1 MTQPIEKLDE
11 HGWVAD
17 AGVREELLDASDATI
32 EDATELADPMVL
44 RGLIYQLTGDPQI
57 AATALVDGGRT
68 GFLGG
73 MVPTPEDAALIRRK
87 AAEFLK
93 SYRDRG
99 AGELGIGPMDRLP
112 KSMTL
117 TMGRELEPDSLD
129 LWLEELALNPW
140 ARGLEWSREPS
151 QRLDDFSVTI
161 IGAGMGGLNAAIQ
174 LKRAGIPFSVIE
186 KNEGVGG
193 TWYENRYPG
202 ARVDTPSR
210 LYTHVFGVDYSYPYS
225 FCPWAEN
232 QKYFDWVADTF
243 DVRGDIT
250 FKTEVRSL
258 VWDEGAS
265 MWDIEVD
272 GPGGVR
278 TLRSNAV
285 ITAVGFLNRP
295 DLPDIAGVER
305 FKGPSWHT
313 ARWPAD
319 FDARGKRIA
328 VVGTGCTGYQ
338 MVPEL
343 ALEAEHVTVF
353 QRTPQWLFQAP
364 GYRSPFPPEVPWLDR
379 NLPFHTNFMRLRIA
393 GGFAA
398 GFGPIAQI
406 DPDFHDEHAVSE
418 INKGARDNCIA
429 FLKEKLGD
437 DEDLIK
443 TMTPEHPV
451 LSARPVIVDSEYS
464 ILDTIQRDNVTLV
477 VDGIRGVTEAGVE
490 TENGEVREVD
500 AIVYATGF
508 KATEYLFPMSI
519 TGRDGMTV
527 EKLWSQTGAQGY
539 VGAMIPGCPNLWTLY
554 GPNSNGGLLV
564 PAFQEMETYY
574 ALKCI
579 ERLVLDGKKSID
591 VKEDAYRQYNE
602 MIDERNQCMAW
613 SDPRA
618 QNYYWTRFG
627 RSATQNPLTPLEMW
641 NFLREPNFAHLDVR

>member
-1 MTQPIEKLDE
+1 MTNPIQKLDE
-11 HGWVAD
+11 QGSLTNA
-17 AGVREELLDASDATI
+17 AVREELLEASDAAI
-32 EDATELADPMVL
+32 EEAVEVADAMAL
-44 RGLIYQLTGDPQI
+44 RGLVYQLTGDPEI
-57 AATALVDGGRT
+57 AATKVVPGISRGFTGGIE
-68 GFLGG
+68 
-73 MVPTPEDAALIRRK
+73 PTPEAASLIRRK

-93 SYRDRG
+93 SYRDAG
-99 AGELGIGPMDRLP
+99 AGELGIGPMERLP
-112 KSMTL
+112 KSMAL
-117 TMGRELEPDSLD
+117 TMGKDIEPDAYD

-140 ARGLEWSREPS
+140 ARGLEWSRKPPPKI
-151 QRLDDFSVTI
+151 RDFSVTI

-193 TWYENRYPG
+193 TWHENRYPG

-210 LYTHVFGVDYSYPYS
+210 LYTHVFASDYSYPYS
-225 FCPWAEN
+225 FCPWTEN

-258 VWDEGAS
+258 VWDDAAS
-265 MWDIEVD
+265 MWNITVD
-272 GPGGVR
+272 GPEGVR

-295 DLPDIAGVER
+295 APPDIPGVDR
-305 FKGPSWHT
+305 FEGPSWHT
-313 ARWPAD
+313 ARWPAV
-319 FDARGKRIA
+319 FDPKGKHVA
-328 VVGTGCTGYQ
+328 VIGTGCTGYQ

-353 QRTPQWLFQAP
+353 QRTPQWLFPSP
-364 GYRSPFPPEVPWLDR
+364 GYRSPFPPQVPWLDR
-379 NLPFHTNFMRLRIA
+379 NLPFHTNFMRLRVA
-393 GGFAA
+393 GGFSA

-406 DPDFHDEHAVSE
+406 DPDFRDEHSVSP
-418 INKGARDNCIA
+418 INKAARDNCIR
-429 FLKEKLGD
+429 FLREKLGA
-437 DEDLIK
+437 DEDLIE

-451 LSARPVIVDSEYS
+451 LSARPVIVDSDYS
-464 ILDTIQRDNVTLV
+464 ILDAIQRDNVTLV
-477 VDGIRGVTEAGVE
+477 VDAIRAVTEAGVE
-490 TENGEVREVD
+490 TENGEVHEVD

-527 EKLWSQTGAQGY
+527 EKLWTETGAQGY

-564 PAFQEMETYY
+564 PAFQEMETVY

-579 ERLVLDGKKSID
+579 ERLVLDGKQSID

-602 MIDERNQCMAW
+602 MIDERNRHMAW

-641 NFLREPNFAHLDVR
+641 SLLREPNFAHLDMR

>member
-11 HGWVAD
+11 QGSLAN
-17 AGVREELLDASDATI
+17 AAVREELLEASDAAI
-32 EDATELADPMVL
+32 EEAVEFADAMAL
-44 RGLIYQLTGDPQI
+44 RGLVYQLTGDPEI
-57 AATALVDGGRT
+57 AATTVVIGTSRGFTGGIE
-68 GFLGG
+68 
-73 MVPTPEDAALIRRK
+73 PTPEAAALIRRK
-87 AAEFLK
+87 TAEFLK
-93 SYRDRG
+93 SYRDAG

-117 TMGRELEPDSLD
+117 TMGKDIEPEAYD

-151 QRLDDFSVTI
+151 ERVRDFSVTI

-193 TWYENRYPG
+193 TWHENRYPG

-210 LYTHVFGVDYSYPYS
+210 LYTHVFASDYSYPYS
-225 FCPWAEN
+225 FCPWTEN

-243 DVRGDIT
+243 DVRSDIT

-258 VWDEGAS
+258 VWDDADS
-265 MWDIEVD
+265 MWDITVD
-272 GPGGVR
+272 GPEGVR

-295 DLPDIAGVER
+295 APPDIPGVDR
-305 FKGPSWHT
+305 FEGPSWHT

-319 FDARGKRIA
+319 FDPKGKRVA
-328 VVGTGCTGYQ
+328 VIGTGCTGYQ

-353 QRTPQWLFQAP
+353 QRTPQWLFPSP
-364 GYRSPFPPEVPWLDR
+364 GYRSPFPPQVPWLDR
-379 NLPFHTNFMRLRIA
+379 NLPFHTNFMRLRVA
-393 GGFAA
+393 GGFSA

-406 DPDFHDEHAVSE
+406 DPDFHDDYAVSE
-418 INKGARDNCIA
+418 INKAARDNCMA
-429 FLKEKLGD
+429 FLREKLGD
-437 DEDLIK
+437 DEDLIE

-451 LSARPVIVDSEYS
+451 LSARPVIVDSDYS
-464 ILDTIQRDNVTLV
+464 ILDAIQRDDVTLV
-477 VDGIRGVTEAGVE
+477 VDAIRAVTEAGVE
-490 TENGEVREVD
+490 TENGEVHEVD

-519 TGRDGMTV
+519 TGRNGMTV
-527 EKLWSQTGAQGY
+527 EKLWSETGAQGY

-554 GPNSNGGLLV
+554 GPNTNGGLLV
-564 PAFQEMETYY
+564 PAFQEMETVY

-579 ERLVLDGKKSID
+579 ERLVLDDKKSID
-591 VKEDAYRQYNE
+591 VKQDAYRQYNE
-602 MIDERNQCMAW
+602 MIDERNGCMAW

-618 QNYYWTRFG
+618 QNYYWTKFG

-641 NFLREPNFAHLDVR
+641 NFLREPNFAHLDMR

>member
-11 HGWVAD
+11 QGSLAN
-17 AGVREELLDASDATI
+17 AAVREELLEASDAAI
-32 EDATELADPMVL
+32 EEAVEFADAMAL
-44 RGLIYQLTGDPQI
+44 RGLVYQLTGDPEI
-57 AATALVDGGRT
+57 AATKVVIGTSRGFTGGIE
-68 GFLGG
+68 
-73 MVPTPEDAALIRRK
+73 PTPEATALIRRK

-93 SYRDRG
+93 SYRDAG

-112 KSMTL
+112 KSMAL
-117 TMGRELEPDSLD
+117 TIGKDIEPESYD

-140 ARGLEWSREPS
+140 ARGLEWSQEPPE
-151 QRLDDFSVTI
+151 RVRDFSVTI

-174 LKRAGIPFSVIE
+174 LKRAGIPYSVIE

-193 TWYENRYPG
+193 TWHENRYPG

-210 LYTHVFGVDYSYPYS
+210 LYTHVFASDYSYPYS
-225 FCPWAEN
+225 FCPWTEN

-243 DVRGDIT
+243 DVRRDIT

-258 VWDEGAS
+258 VWDEADS
-265 MWDIEVD
+265 MWDITVD
-272 GPGGVR
+272 GPEGVR

-295 DLPDIAGVER
+295 APPDIPGVDR
-305 FKGPSWHT
+305 FEGPSWHT

-319 FDARGKRIA
+319 FDPKGKRVA
-328 VVGTGCTGYQ
+328 VIGTGCTGYQ

-343 ALEAEHVTVF
+343 ALEAQHVTVF
-353 QRTPQWLFQAP
+353 QRTPQWLFPSP
-364 GYRSPFPPEVPWLDR
+364 GYRSPFPPQVPWLDR
-379 NLPFHTNFMRLRIA
+379 NLPFHTNFMRLRVA
-393 GGFAA
+393 GGFSA

-418 INKGARDNCIA
+418 INKAARDNCMA
-429 FLKEKLGD
+429 FLREKLGD
-437 DEDLIK
+437 DEDLIE

-464 ILDTIQRDNVTLV
+464 ILDAIQRDDVTLV
-477 VDGIRGVTEAGVE
+477 VDGIRRVTEAGVE
-490 TENGEVREVD
+490 TEAGEVYEVD

-527 EKLWSQTGAQGY
+527 EKLWSETGAQGY

-579 ERLVLDGKKSID
+579 ERLVLDDKKSID

-602 MIDERNQCMAW
+602 MIDERNQNMAW

-618 QNYYWTRFG
+618 QNYYWTKFG

-641 NFLREPNFAHLDVR
+641 TFLREPNFGHLDVR

>member
-1 MTQPIEKLDE
+1 M
-11 HGWVAD
+11 
-17 AGVREELLDASDATI
+17 
-32 EDATELADPMVL
+32 ELADPMVL
-44 RGLIYQLTGDPQI
+44 RGLIYQLTGDPEI
-57 AATALVDGGRT
+57 AATTVVSATRMGFTGGLE
-68 GFLGG
+68 LG
-73 MVPTPEDAALIRRK
+73 PEDAALVRRK
-87 AAEFLK
+87 AVEFLQ
-93 SYRDRG
+93 SYRDGG
-99 AGELGIGPMDRLP
+99 AGELSIGPMDRLP
-112 KSMTL
+112 KSMAL
-117 TMGRELEPDSLD
+117 TMGKEIESDSYD
-129 LWLEELALNPW
+129 LWLEELALDPW

-151 QRLDDFSVTI
+151 QRPTDFSVTI

-193 TWYENRYPG
+193 TWHENRYPG

-210 LYTHVFGVDYSYPYS
+210 LYTHLFASDYSYPYA
-225 FCPWAEN
+225 FCPWTEN

-258 VWDEGAS
+258 VWDEAAS
-265 MWDIEVD
+265 MWEITVD
-272 GPGGVR
+272 GAGGMR

-295 DLPDIAGVER
+295 DLPDIPGLER
-305 FKGPSWHT
+305 FDGPSWHT

-319 FDARGKRIA
+319 FDPTGKRVA
-328 VVGTGCTGYQ
+328 VIGTGCTGYQ

-353 QRTPQWLFQAP
+353 QRTPQWLFPSP
-364 GYRSPFPPEVPWLDR
+364 GYRAPFPPQIPWLDR
-379 NLPFHTNFMRLRIA
+379 NLPYHTNFMRLRVA
-393 GGFAA
+393 GGFSA

-418 INKGARDNCIA
+418 VNKAARDSCIA

-437 DEDLIK
+437 DDELIE

-451 LSARPVIVDSEYS
+451 LAARPVIVDAEYS
-464 ILDTIQRDNVTLV
+464 ILDAIQRDDVTLV
-477 VDGIRGVTEAGVE
+477 VDAIRGITEAGVE
-490 TENGEVREVD
+490 TENGELHEVD
-500 AIVYATGF
+500 AIVFATGF

-564 PAFQEMETYY
+564 PAFQEMETFF
-574 ALKCI
+574 ALQCI

-591 VKEDAYRQYNE
+591 VKQDAYRQYNE
-602 MIDERNQCMAW
+602 MIDERNQGMAW

-618 QNYYWTRFG
+618 QNYYWTKFG

-641 NFLREPNFAHLDVR
+641 NRLREPNFEHLEVR

>member
-1 MTQPIEKLDE
+1 MNS
-11 HGWVAD
+11 D
-17 AGVREELLDASDATI
+17 AFVREELVAASDAVI
-32 EDATELADPMVL
+32 EEAMEHADPMVL
-44 RGLIYQLTGDPQI
+44 RGLIYQLTGDSQI
-57 AATALVDGGRT
+57 AATKIEMTAGIGFSGG
-68 GFLGG
+68 LAP
-73 MVPTPEDAALIRRK
+73 VPKDTALIRRK

-93 SYRDRG
+93 SYRDDG
-99 AGELGIGPMDRLP
+99 AGKLDIGPMDRLA
-112 KSMTL
+112 KSMPL
-117 TMGRELEPDSLD
+117 TMGKEIEPEAFD

-151 QRLDDFSVTI
+151 PGLVDFSVTI
-161 IGAGMGGLNAAIQ
+161 IGSGMGGLNAAIQ
-174 LKRAGIPFSVIE
+174 LKRAGISFSVIE
-186 KNEGVGG
+186 KNDGVGG

-210 LYTHVFGVDYSYPYS
+210 QYTHLFGVDYSYPYS
-225 FCPWAEN
+225 FCPWTEN
-232 QKYFDWVADTF
+232 QKYFNWVADTF

-258 VWDEGAS
+258 VWDEAAS
-265 MWDIEVD
+265 MWDITVD

-295 DLPDIAGVER
+295 DDPDIPGVAR
-305 FKGPSWHT
+305 FKRPSWHT

-319 FDARGKRIA
+319 FDLAGKRLA
-328 VVGTGCTGYQ
+328 VIGTGCTGYQ

-353 QRTPQWLFQAP
+353 QRTPQWLFPSP
-364 GYRSPFPPEVPWLDR
+364 GYRSPVPTQVTWLDR
-379 NLPFHTNFMRLRIA
+379 NLPYHTNFMRLRIA
-393 GGFAA
+393 GGFSE
-398 GFGPIAQI
+398 GFGPIARI

-418 INKGARDNCIA
+418 INKGARDGCIA
-429 FLKEKLGD
+429 FLEEKLGD
-437 DEDLIK
+437 KDLVEM
-443 TMTPEHPV
+443 MTPAHPV
-451 LSARPVIVDSEYS
+451 LAARPVIVDSDYS
-464 ILDTIQRDNVTLV
+464 ILDAIQRDNVTLV
-477 VDGIRGVTEAGVE
+477 TDSISSITETGVE
-490 TENGEVREVD
+490 TEHGETFDVD

-519 TGRDGMTV
+519 TGRGGKTV
-527 EKLWSQTGAQGY
+527 EELWSQTGAQGY

-564 PAFQEMETYY
+564 PAFQEMETHY

-579 ERLVLDGKKSID
+579 ERLILDGKNSID
-591 VKEDAYRQYNE
+591 VKIEPYRQYNE
-602 MIDERNQCMAW
+602 MIDERNRHMAW

-618 QNYYWTRFG
+618 QNYYWTKFG

-641 NFLREPNFAHLDVR
+641 SLLREPNFAHLDVR